1 MPERTPR
8 LPALA
13 GQVLDKKDT
22 RWVSIWCGAMGV
34 LFLWDAAFLNAPAFA
49 QLRAALLNTIL
60 GGALV
65 IVFSGVMGWIAG
77 VGRHFLSEFRF
88 GALYTLLDFLLN
100 LVRSV
105 PQFIGILVGYI
116 VITQFIQSEA
126 LVDPYLQIFWTSMV
140 ISVFV
145 FLEFAD
151 LIRERISY
159 YTKLDFVNAMLVCGI
174 SEGRIINWE
183 ILWKNSLSHIIHKL
197 ISVFG
202 IAIFLQCSIDFII
215 SVGLSRDVSA
225 GNFPV
230 TLGSVLAKLDSKQD
244 ILAIG
249 KVLTDPGYI
258 SDLVVYN
265 LQGVSAAF
273 AIVFTLLCVYHVA
286 NGYVKRHNL

>member
-1 MPERTPR
+1 MPEYYTRAVSR
-8 LPALA
+8 LSRMLEY
-13 GQVLDKKDT
+13 GDI
-22 RWVSIWCGAMGV
+22 RWLSIWCGVMGV
-34 LFLWDAAFLNAPAFA
+34 LFLWDGAFLNAPAFA
-49 QLRAALLNTIL
+49 QLRAALLHTIF
-60 GGALV
+60 GGVLV

-77 VGRHFLSEFRF
+77 VGRHFLAEIRFR
-88 GALYTLLDFLLN
+88 ALYTLLDFLLN

-105 PQFIGILVGYI
+105 PQIIGILVGYI
-116 VITQFIQSEA
+116 IITRFVQSET
-126 LVDPYLQIFWTSMV
+126 LVDPTLQIVWTSFV

-151 LIRERISY
+151 LIQERIAY

-174 SEGRIINWE
+174 SEGRIINRE
-183 ILWKNSLSHIIHKL
+183 ILWKNSISHIIHKL

-202 IAIFLQCSIDFII
+202 IAVFLQCSIDFII

-249 KVLTDPGYI
+249 KTFTDPAYI
-258 SDLVVYN
+258 GDLLIHN
-265 LQGVSAAF
+265 LQGISAAF
-273 AIVFTLLCVYHVA
+273 AIVFTLLCVYHIA
-286 NGYVKRHNL
+286 NGYVKRYNL

>member
-1 MPERTPR
+1 MPERFPHIAGR
-8 LPALA
+8 V
-13 GQVLDKKDT
+13 GQVLAYRDT
-22 RWVSIWCGAMGV
+22 RWLTIWCVAMGV
-34 LFLWDAAFLNAPAFA
+34 LFLWDAVFLNAPAFA
-49 QLRAALLNTIL
+49 RLRAALFNTIL

-65 IVFSGVMGWIAG
+65 IVLSGVMGWIAG
-77 VGRHFLSEFRF
+77 VGRYFLSELRFR
-88 GALYTLLDFLLN
+88 ALYILLDFLLN

-105 PQFIGILVGYI
+105 PQIIGILVGYI
-116 VITQFIQSEA
+116 IITRFVQSEA
-126 LVDPYLQIFWTSMV
+126 LVDPTLQIFWTSFV

-151 LIRERISY
+151 LIRERIWY

-174 SEGRIINWE
+174 SEGRIINRE

-258 SDLVVYN
+258 SDLLVSN
-265 LQGVSAAF
+265 LQGISAAF
-273 AIVFTLLCVYHVA
+273 AIVFTLLCVYHIA